1 MTEHPLTK
9 FIPNLIT
16 LMSLIAGISSI
27 KFSIQSNFKIA
38 VLMIM
43 LAAFFDFFD
52 GWMARKLK
60 KSSQFGAELDS
71 LSDFISFGLAPS
83 LLINLSFT
91 NELGRIGWVISLFYI
106 ICAALRLARF
116 NIENMRE
123 QSKVFYGIP
132 SPAAA
137 GIIMIPLYLN
147 FIEQIQFTINYP
159 IVSALL
165 IIFAGA
171 MMISRVPTP
180 SVKNL
185 KVKTLYFR
193 LMIIFTVIILI
204 FLISYFWQT
213 TLLVALIY
221 LLFSLLRILKNKT
234 SSFHSGAS
242 SVASTTLISK
252 SFSLKLNKPFNT
264 SFSGNQGLKDS

>member
-1 MTEHPLTK
+1 MAEHPLTK

-27 KFSIQSNFKIA
+27 KFSIQANWKLA

-83 LLINLSFT
+83 LLINLCFT
-91 NELGRIGWVISLFYI
+91 HELGRIGWVISLFYI
-106 ICAALRLARF
+106 VCAALRLARF
-116 NIENMRE
+116 NIENMKE

-137 GIIMIPLYLN
+137 GVIMIPLYLN
-147 FIEQIQFTINYP
+147 FIDQVQFTINYP
-159 IVSALL
+159 L
-165 IIFAGA
+165 ICAVLTTFAGI

-193 LMIIFTVIILI
+193 LMIISVAMVLI

-213 TLLVALIY
+213 TLLVAIAYLIIS
-221 LLFSLLRILKNKT
+221 LFSLLTYFFTFFRR
-234 SSFHSGAS
+234 AS
-242 SVASTTLISK
+242 
-252 SFSLKLNKPFNT
+252 
-264 SFSGNQGLKDS
+264 

>member
-1 MTEHPLTK
+1 MAEHPLTK

-27 KFSIQSNFKIA
+27 KFSIQANWKLA

-83 LLINLSFT
+83 LLINLCFT
-91 NELGRIGWVISLFYI
+91 HELGRIGWVISLFYI
-106 ICAALRLARF
+106 VCAALRLARF
-116 NIENMRE
+116 NIENMKE

-137 GIIMIPLYLN
+137 GVIMIPLYLN
-147 FIEQIQFTINYP
+147 FIDQVQFTINYP
-159 IVSALL
+159 L
-165 IIFAGA
+165 ICAVLTTFAGI

-193 LMIIFTVIILI
+193 LMIISVAIVLI

-213 TLLVALIY
+213 TLLVAIAY
-221 LLFSLLRILKNKT
+221 LLISLLSLVTYFFTFFRR
-234 SSFHSGAS
+234 
-242 SVASTTLISK
+242 ST
-252 SFSLKLNKPFNT
+252 
-264 SFSGNQGLKDS
+264 

>member
-1 MTEHPLTK
+1 MAEHPLTK

-16 LMSLIAGISSI
+16 LMSLIAGISAI
-27 KFSIQSNFKIA
+27 KFSIQANWKLA

-83 LLINLSFT
+83 LLINLCFT
-91 NELGRIGWVISLFYI
+91 HELGRIGWVISLFYI
-106 ICAALRLARF
+106 VCAALRLARF
-116 NIENMRE
+116 NIENMKE

-137 GIIMIPLYLN
+137 GVIMIPLYLN
-147 FIEQIQFTINYP
+147 FIDQVQFTINYP
-159 IVSALL
+159 L
-165 IIFAGA
+165 ICAVLTTFAGI

-193 LMIIFTVIILI
+193 LMIISVAIVLI

-213 TLLVALIY
+213 TLLVAIAY
-221 LLFSLLRILKNKT
+221 LLISLL
-234 SSFHSGAS
+234 
-242 SVASTTLISK
+242 
-252 SFSLKLNKPFNT
+252 SLLTYFFT
-264 SFSGNQGLKDS
+264 FFRRVS

>member
-1 MTEHPLTK
+1 MAEHPLTK

-27 KFSIQSNFKIA
+27 KFSIQANWKLA

-83 LLINLSFT
+83 LLINLCFT
-91 NELGRIGWVISLFYI
+91 HELGRIGWVISLFYI
-106 ICAALRLARF
+106 VCAALRLARF
-116 NIENMRE
+116 NIENMKE

-137 GIIMIPLYLN
+137 GVIMIPLYLN
-147 FIEQIQFTINYP
+147 FIDQVQFTINYP
-159 IVSALL
+159 L
-165 IIFAGA
+165 ICAVLTTFAGI

-193 LMIIFTVIILI
+193 LMIISVAIVLI

-213 TLLVALIY
+213 TLLIAIAY
-221 LLFSLLRILKNKT
+221 LLISLL
-234 SSFHSGAS
+234 
-242 SVASTTLISK
+242 
-252 SFSLKLNKPFNT
+252 SLLTYFFT
-264 SFSGNQGLKDS
+264 FFRRVS

>member
-1 MTEHPLTK
+1 MAEHPLTK

-27 KFSIQSNFKIA
+27 KFSIQANWKLA

-60 KSSQFGAELDS
+60 KSTQFGAELDS

-83 LLINLSFT
+83 LLINLCFT
-91 NELGRIGWVISLFYI
+91 HELGRIGWVISLFYI
-106 ICAALRLARF
+106 VCAALRLARF
-116 NIENMRE
+116 NIENMKE

-137 GIIMIPLYLN
+137 GVIMIPLYLN
-147 FIEQIQFTINYP
+147 FIDQVQFTINYP
-159 IVSALL
+159 L
-165 IIFAGA
+165 ICAVLTTFAGI

-193 LMIIFTVIILI
+193 LMIISVAIVLI

-213 TLLVALIY
+213 TLLVAVAY
-221 LLFSLLRILKNKT
+221 LLISLL
-234 SSFHSGAS
+234 
-242 SVASTTLISK
+242 
-252 SFSLKLNKPFNT
+252 SLLTYFFT
-264 SFSGNQGLKDS
+264 FFRRVS

>member
-1 MTEHPLTK
+1 MREYSFTR
-9 FIPNLIT
+9 FIPNIIT
-16 LMSLIAGISSI
+16 LLSLIAGISSI
-27 KFSIQSNFKIA
+27 KFSIQGNWKFA

-91 NELGRIGWVISLFYI
+91 HELGRIGWVISLFYI

-116 NIENMRE
+116 NIENMKE
-123 QSKVFYGIP
+123 KSVTFFGIP

-137 GIIMIPLYLN
+137 GIVMIPLYMGFMDFYILG
-147 FIEQIQFTINYP
+147 IDYLYL
-159 IVSALL
+159 SALIL
-165 IIFAGA
+165 VYAGV

-180 SVKNL
+180 SL
-185 KVKTLYFR
+185 KSLKLNSSYSKLLVLVFAV
-193 LMIIFTVIILI
+193 LLI
-204 FLISYFWQT
+204 FMISFFWQT
-213 TLLVALIY
+213 TLFIAVAYLVMSITNLTIY
-221 LLFSLLRILKNKT
+221 LFRYFRVT
-234 SSFHSGAS
+234 
-242 SVASTTLISK
+242 
-252 SFSLKLNKPFNT
+252 
-264 SFSGNQGLKDS
+264 

>member
-159 IVSALL
+159 IASALL

-171 MMISRVPTP
+171 MMILS
-180 SVKNL
+180 
-185 KVKTLYFR
+185 
-193 LMIIFTVIILI
+193 LI
-204 FLISYFWQT
+204 HI
-213 TLLVALIY
+213 
-221 LLFSLLRILKNKT
+221 
-234 SSFHSGAS
+234 
-242 SVASTTLISK
+242 
-252 SFSLKLNKPFNT
+252 
-264 SFSGNQGLKDS
+264 

>member
-1 MTEHPLTK
+1 MAEHPLTK

-27 KFSIQSNFKIA
+27 KFSIQANWKLA

-83 LLINLSFT
+83 LLINLCFT
-91 NELGRIGWVISLFYI
+91 HELGRIGWVISLFYI
-106 ICAALRLARF
+106 VCAALRLARF
-116 NIENMRE
+116 NIENMKE

-137 GIIMIPLYLN
+137 GVIMIPLYLN
-147 FIEQIQFTINYP
+147 FIDQVQFTVNYP
-159 IVSALL
+159 L
-165 IIFAGA
+165 ICAVLTTFAGI

-193 LMIIFTVIILI
+193 LMIISVAIVLI

-213 TLLVALIY
+213 TLLVAIAY
-221 LLFSLLRILKNKT
+221 LLISLL
-234 SSFHSGAS
+234 
-242 SVASTTLISK
+242 
-252 SFSLKLNKPFNT
+252 SLLTYFFT
-264 SFSGNQGLKDS
+264 FFRRVS

>member
-1 MTEHPLTK
+1 MAEHPLTK

-27 KFSIQSNFKIA
+27 KFSIQANWKLA

-83 LLINLSFT
+83 LLINLCFT
-91 NELGRIGWVISLFYI
+91 HELGRIGWVISLFYI
-106 ICAALRLARF
+106 VCAALRLARF
-116 NIENMRE
+116 NIENMKE

-137 GIIMIPLYLN
+137 GVIMIPLYLN
-147 FIEQIQFTINYP
+147 FINQVQFTINYP
-159 IVSALL
+159 L
-165 IIFAGA
+165 ICAVLTTFAGI

-193 LMIIFTVIILI
+193 LMIISVAIVLI

-213 TLLVALIY
+213 TLLVAIAY
-221 LLFSLLRILKNKT
+221 LLISLL
-234 SSFHSGAS
+234 
-242 SVASTTLISK
+242 
-252 SFSLKLNKPFNT
+252 SLLTYFFT
-264 SFSGNQGLKDS
+264 FFRRVS

>member
-1 MTEHPLTK
+1 MAEHPLTK

-27 KFSIQSNFKIA
+27 KFSIQANWKLA

-83 LLINLSFT
+83 LLINLCFT
-91 NELGRIGWVISLFYI
+91 HELGRIGWVISLFYI
-106 ICAALRLARF
+106 VCAALRLARF
-116 NIENMRE
+116 NIENMKE

-137 GIIMIPLYLN
+137 GVIMIPLYLN
-147 FIEQIQFTINYP
+147 FIDQVQFTINYP
-159 IVSALL
+159 L
-165 IIFAGA
+165 ICAVLTTFAGI
-171 MMISRVPTP
+171 MMISRVPSP
-180 SVKNL
+180 SLKNL

-193 LMIIFTVIILI
+193 LMIISVAIVLI

-213 TLLVALIY
+213 TLLVAIAY
-221 LLFSLLRILKNKT
+221 LLISLL
-234 SSFHSGAS
+234 
-242 SVASTTLISK
+242 
-252 SFSLKLNKPFNT
+252 SLLTYFFT
-264 SFSGNQGLKDS
+264 FFRRVS

>member
-1 MTEHPLTK
+1 MAEHPLTK

-27 KFSIQSNFKIA
+27 KFSIQTNWKLA

-83 LLINLSFT
+83 LLINLCFT
-91 NELGRIGWVISLFYI
+91 HELGRIGWVISLFYI
-106 ICAALRLARF
+106 VCAALRLARF
-116 NIENMRE
+116 NIENMKE

-137 GIIMIPLYLN
+137 GVIMIPLYLN
-147 FIEQIQFTINYP
+147 FIDQIQFTINYP
-159 IVSALL
+159 L
-165 IIFAGA
+165 ICAVLTTFAGV

-193 LMIIFTVIILI
+193 LMIISVVIVLI

-213 TLLVALIY
+213 TLLVAIAY
-221 LLFSLLRILKNKT
+221 LLISLLSLVTYFFTFFRR
-234 SSFHSGAS
+234 
-242 SVASTTLISK
+242 ST
-252 SFSLKLNKPFNT
+252 
-264 SFSGNQGLKDS
+264 

>member
-1 MTEHPLTK
+1 MAEHPLTK

-27 KFSIQSNFKIA
+27 KFSIQANWKLA

-83 LLINLSFT
+83 LLINLCFT
-91 NELGRIGWVISLFYI
+91 HELGRIGWVISLFYI
-106 ICAALRLARF
+106 VCAALRLARF
-116 NIENMRE
+116 NIENMKE

-137 GIIMIPLYLN
+137 GVIMIPLYLN
-147 FIEQIQFTINYP
+147 FIDQVQFTINY
-159 IVSALL
+159 ALICAVL
-165 IIFAGA
+165 TTFAGI

-193 LMIIFTVIILI
+193 LMIISVAIVLI

-213 TLLVALIY
+213 TLLVAIAY
-221 LLFSLLRILKNKT
+221 LLISLL
-234 SSFHSGAS
+234 
-242 SVASTTLISK
+242 
-252 SFSLKLNKPFNT
+252 SLLTYFFT
-264 SFSGNQGLKDS
+264 FFRRVS

>member
-1 MTEHPLTK
+1 MAEHPLTK

-27 KFSIQSNFKIA
+27 KFSIQANWKLA

-83 LLINLSFT
+83 LLINLCFT
-91 NELGRIGWVISLFYI
+91 HELGRIGWVISLFYI
-106 ICAALRLARF
+106 VCAALRLARF
-116 NIENMRE
+116 NIENMKE

-137 GIIMIPLYLN
+137 GVIMIPLYLN
-147 FIEQIQFTINYP
+147 FIDQVQFTINYP
-159 IVSALL
+159 L
-165 IIFAGA
+165 ICAVLTTFAGV

-193 LMIIFTVIILI
+193 LMIISVAIVLI

-213 TLLVALIY
+213 TLLVAIAY
-221 LLFSLLRILKNKT
+221 LLISLL
-234 SSFHSGAS
+234 
-242 SVASTTLISK
+242 
-252 SFSLKLNKPFNT
+252 SLLTYFFT
-264 SFSGNQGLKDS
+264 FFRRVS

>member
-1 MTEHPLTK
+1 MAEHPLTK

-27 KFSIQSNFKIA
+27 KFSIQANWKLA

-83 LLINLSFT
+83 LLINLCFT
-91 NELGRIGWVISLFYI
+91 HELGRIGWVISLFYI
-106 ICAALRLARF
+106 VCAALRLARF
-116 NIENMRE
+116 NIENMKE

-137 GIIMIPLYLN
+137 GVIMIPLYLN
-147 FIEQIQFTINYP
+147 FIDQVQFTINYP
-159 IVSALL
+159 L
-165 IIFAGA
+165 ICAVLTTFAGI
-171 MMISRVPTP
+171 MMISRIPTP

-193 LMIIFTVIILI
+193 LMIISVAIVLI

-213 TLLVALIY
+213 TLLVAIAY
-221 LLFSLLRILKNKT
+221 LLISLL
-234 SSFHSGAS
+234 
-242 SVASTTLISK
+242 
-252 SFSLKLNKPFNT
+252 SLLTYFFT
-264 SFSGNQGLKDS
+264 FFRRVS

>member
-1 MTEHPLTK
+1 MAEHPLTK

-27 KFSIQSNFKIA
+27 KFSIQANWKLA

-83 LLINLSFT
+83 LLINLCFT
-91 NELGRIGWVISLFYI
+91 HELGRIGWVISLFYI
-106 ICAALRLARF
+106 VCAALRLARF
-116 NIENMRE
+116 NIENMKE

-137 GIIMIPLYLN
+137 GVIMIPLYLN
-147 FIEQIQFTINYP
+147 FIDQVQFTINF
-159 IVSALL
+159 ALICAVL
-165 IIFAGA
+165 TAFAGI

-193 LMIIFTVIILI
+193 LMIISIAIVLI

-213 TLLVALIY
+213 TLLVAIAY
-221 LLFSLLRILKNKT
+221 LLISLL
-234 SSFHSGAS
+234 
-242 SVASTTLISK
+242 
-252 SFSLKLNKPFNT
+252 SLLTYFFT
-264 SFSGNQGLKDS
+264 FFRRVS

>member
-1 MTEHPLTK
+1 MAEHPLTK

-27 KFSIQSNFKIA
+27 KFSIQANWKLA

-83 LLINLSFT
+83 LLINLCFT
-91 NELGRIGWVISLFYI
+91 HELGRIGWVISLFYI
-106 ICAALRLARF
+106 VCAALRLARF
-116 NIENMRE
+116 NIENMKE

-137 GIIMIPLYLN
+137 GVIMIPLYLN
-147 FIEQIQFTINYP
+147 FIDQVQFTINYP
-159 IVSALL
+159 L
-165 IIFAGA
+165 ICAVLTTFAGI

-193 LMIIFTVIILI
+193 LMIISVAIVLI

-213 TLLVALIY
+213 TLLVAIAY
-221 LLFSLLRILKNKT
+221 LLMSLL
-234 SSFHSGAS
+234 
-242 SVASTTLISK
+242 
-252 SFSLKLNKPFNT
+252 SLLTYFFT
-264 SFSGNQGLKDS
+264 FFRRVS

>member
-1 MTEHPLTK
+1 MAEHPLTK

-27 KFSIQSNFKIA
+27 KFSIQANWKLA

-83 LLINLSFT
+83 LLINLCFT
-91 NELGRIGWVISLFYI
+91 HELGRIGWVISLFYI
-106 ICAALRLARF
+106 VCAALRLARF
-116 NIENMRE
+116 NIENMKE

-137 GIIMIPLYLN
+137 GVIMIPLYLN
-147 FIEQIQFTINYP
+147 FIDQVQFTINYP
-159 IVSALL
+159 L
-165 IIFAGA
+165 ICAVLTIFAGI

-193 LMIIFTVIILI
+193 LMIISVAIVLI

-213 TLLVALIY
+213 TLLVAIAY
-221 LLFSLLRILKNKT
+221 LLISLL
-234 SSFHSGAS
+234 
-242 SVASTTLISK
+242 
-252 SFSLKLNKPFNT
+252 SLLTYFFT
-264 SFSGNQGLKDS
+264 FFRRVS

>member
-1 MTEHPLTK
+1 MAEHPLTK

-27 KFSIQSNFKIA
+27 KFSIQANWKLA

-83 LLINLSFT
+83 LLINLCFT
-91 NELGRIGWVISLFYI
+91 HELGRIGWVMSLFYI
-106 ICAALRLARF
+106 VCAALRLARF
-116 NIENMRE
+116 NIENMKE

-137 GIIMIPLYLN
+137 GVIMIPLYLN
-147 FIEQIQFTINYP
+147 FIDQVQFTINYP
-159 IVSALL
+159 L
-165 IIFAGA
+165 ICAVLTTFAGI

-193 LMIIFTVIILI
+193 LMIISVAIVLI

-213 TLLVALIY
+213 TLLVAIAY
-221 LLFSLLRILKNKT
+221 LLISLL
-234 SSFHSGAS
+234 
-242 SVASTTLISK
+242 
-252 SFSLKLNKPFNT
+252 SLLTYFFT
-264 SFSGNQGLKDS
+264 FFRRVS

>member
-1 MTEHPLTK
+1 MAEHPLTK

-27 KFSIQSNFKIA
+27 KFSIQANWKLA

-83 LLINLSFT
+83 LLINLCFT
-91 NELGRIGWVISLFYI
+91 HELGRIGWVISLFYI
-106 ICAALRLARF
+106 VCAALRLARF
-116 NIENMRE
+116 NIENMKE

-137 GIIMIPLYLN
+137 GVIMIPLYLN
-147 FIEQIQFTINYP
+147 FIDQVQFTINYP
-159 IVSALL
+159 L
-165 IIFAGA
+165 ICAVLTTFAGI

-193 LMIIFTVIILI
+193 LMIISVVIVLI

-213 TLLVALIY
+213 TLLVAIAYLIIS
-221 LLFSLLRILKNKT
+221 LFSLLTYFFTFFRRV
-234 SSFHSGAS
+234 S
-242 SVASTTLISK
+242 
-252 SFSLKLNKPFNT
+252 
-264 SFSGNQGLKDS
+264 

>member
-1 MTEHPLTK
+1 MAEHPLTK

-27 KFSIQSNFKIA
+27 KFSIQANWKLA

-83 LLINLSFT
+83 LLINLCFT
-91 NELGRIGWVISLFYI
+91 HELGRIGWVISLFYI
-106 ICAALRLARF
+106 VCAALRLARF
-116 NIENMRE
+116 NIENMKE

-137 GIIMIPLYLN
+137 GVIMIPLYLN
-147 FIEQIQFTINYP
+147 FIDQVQFTFNYP
-159 IVSALL
+159 L
-165 IIFAGA
+165 ICAVLTIFAGI

-193 LMIIFTVIILI
+193 LMIISVAIVLI

-213 TLLVALIY
+213 TLLVAIAY
-221 LLFSLLRILKNKT
+221 LLISLL
-234 SSFHSGAS
+234 
-242 SVASTTLISK
+242 
-252 SFSLKLNKPFNT
+252 SLLTYFFT
-264 SFSGNQGLKDS
+264 FFRRVS

>member
-1 MTEHPLTK
+1 MAEHPLTK

-27 KFSIQSNFKIA
+27 KFSIQANWKLA

-83 LLINLSFT
+83 LLINLCFT
-91 NELGRIGWVISLFYI
+91 HELGRIGWVISLFYI
-106 ICAALRLARF
+106 VCAALRLARF
-116 NIENMRE
+116 NIENMKE

-137 GIIMIPLYLN
+137 GVIMIPLYLN
-147 FIEQIQFTINYP
+147 FIDQVQFTINY
-159 IVSALL
+159 SL
-165 IIFAGA
+165 ICAVLTTFAGI

-193 LMIIFTVIILI
+193 LMIISVAIVLI

-213 TLLVALIY
+213 TLLVAIAY
-221 LLFSLLRILKNKT
+221 LLISLLSLLTYFFTFFRRI
-234 SSFHSGAS
+234 S
-242 SVASTTLISK
+242 
-252 SFSLKLNKPFNT
+252 
-264 SFSGNQGLKDS
+264 

>member
-1 MTEHPLTK
+1 MAEHPLTK

-27 KFSIQSNFKIA
+27 KFSIQANWKLA

-83 LLINLSFT
+83 LLINLCFT
-91 NELGRIGWVISLFYI
+91 HELGRIGWVISLFYI
-106 ICAALRLARF
+106 VCAALRLARF
-116 NIENMRE
+116 NIENMKE

-137 GIIMIPLYLN
+137 GVIMIPLYLN
-147 FIEQIQFTINYP
+147 FIDQVQFTINY
-159 IVSALL
+159 SL
-165 IIFAGA
+165 ICAVLTTFAGI

-193 LMIIFTVIILI
+193 LMIISVAIVLI
-204 FLISYFWQT
+204 FLISYFGKQHSWSP
-213 TLLVALIY
+213 LHIY
-221 LLFSLLRILKNKT
+221 
-234 SSFHSGAS
+234 
-242 SVASTTLISK
+242 
-252 SFSLKLNKPFNT
+252 
-264 SFSGNQGLKDS
+264 

>member
-1 MTEHPLTK
+1 MAEHPLTK

-27 KFSIQSNFKIA
+27 KFSIQANWKLA

-83 LLINLSFT
+83 LLINLCFT
-91 NELGRIGWVISLFYI
+91 HELGRIGWVISLFYI
-106 ICAALRLARF
+106 VCAALRLARF
-116 NIENMRE
+116 NIENMKE

-137 GIIMIPLYLN
+137 GLIMIPLYLN
-147 FIEQIQFTINYP
+147 FIDQVQFTINYP
-159 IVSALL
+159 LISAVLTT
-165 IIFAGA
+165 FAGI

-193 LMIIFTVIILI
+193 LMIISVAIVLI

-213 TLLVALIY
+213 TLLVAIAY
-221 LLFSLLRILKNKT
+221 LLISLL
-234 SSFHSGAS
+234 
-242 SVASTTLISK
+242 
-252 SFSLKLNKPFNT
+252 SLLTYFFT
-264 SFSGNQGLKDS
+264 FFRRVS

>member
-1 MTEHPLTK
+1 
-9 FIPNLIT
+9 
-16 LMSLIAGISSI
+16 MSLIAGISSI
-27 KFSIQSNFKIA
+27 KFSIQANWKLA

-83 LLINLSFT
+83 LLINLCFT
-91 NELGRIGWVISLFYI
+91 YELGRIGWVISLFYI
-106 ICAALRLARF
+106 VCAALRLARF
-116 NIENMRE
+116 NIENMKE

-137 GIIMIPLYLN
+137 GVIMIPLYYN
-147 FIEQIQFTINYP
+147 FIDQVQFTINYP
-159 IVSALL
+159 LTCAILTT
-165 IIFAGA
+165 FAGV

-193 LMIIFTVIILI
+193 LMIISVVIVLI

-213 TLLVALIY
+213 TLLVAIAY
-221 LLFSLLRILKNKT
+221 LLISLLSLVTYFFTFFRR
-234 SSFHSGAS
+234 
-242 SVASTTLISK
+242 ST
-252 SFSLKLNKPFNT
+252 
-264 SFSGNQGLKDS
+264 

>member
-1 MTEHPLTK
+1 MAEHPLTK

-27 KFSIQSNFKIA
+27 KFSIQANWKLA

-83 LLINLSFT
+83 LLINLCFT
-91 NELGRIGWVISLFYI
+91 HEFGRIGWVISLFYI
-106 ICAALRLARF
+106 VCAALRLARF
-116 NIENMRE
+116 NIENMKE

-137 GIIMIPLYLN
+137 GVIMIPLYLN
-147 FIEQIQFTINYP
+147 FIDQVQFTINYP
-159 IVSALL
+159 L
-165 IIFAGA
+165 ICAILTTFAGV

-193 LMIIFTVIILI
+193 LMIISVVIILI

-213 TLLVALIY
+213 TLLVAVAY
-221 LLFSLLRILKNKT
+221 LLISLL
-234 SSFHSGAS
+234 
-242 SVASTTLISK
+242 
-252 SFSLKLNKPFNT
+252 SLLTYFFT
-264 SFSGNQGLKDS
+264 FFRRVS

>member
-1 MTEHPLTK
+1 MAEHPLTK

-27 KFSIQSNFKIA
+27 KFSIQANWKLA

-83 LLINLSFT
+83 LLINLCFT
-91 NELGRIGWVISLFYI
+91 HELGRIGWVISLFYI
-106 ICAALRLARF
+106 VCAALRLARF
-116 NIENMRE
+116 NIENMKE

-137 GIIMIPLYLN
+137 GVIMIPLYLN
-147 FIEQIQFTINYP
+147 FINQVQFTINFP
-159 IVSALL
+159 L
-165 IIFAGA
+165 ICAVLTTFAGV

-180 SVKNL
+180 AVKNL

-193 LMIIFTVIILI
+193 LMIISVVIILI

-213 TLLVALIY
+213 TLLVAITY
-221 LLFSLLRILKNKT
+221 LLVSLL
-234 SSFHSGAS
+234 
-242 SVASTTLISK
+242 
-252 SFSLKLNKPFNT
+252 SLLTYFFT
-264 SFSGNQGLKDS
+264 FFRRVS

>member
-1 MTEHPLTK
+1 MREYSFTR
-9 FIPNLIT
+9 FIPNIIT
-16 LMSLIAGISSI
+16 LLSLIAGISSI
-27 KFSIQSNFKIA
+27 KFSIQGNWKFA

-91 NELGRIGWVISLFYI
+91 HELGRIGWVISLFYI

-116 NIENMRE
+116 NIENMKE
-123 QSKVFYGIP
+123 KSVTFFGIP

-137 GIIMIPLYLN
+137 GIVMIPLYMGFMN
-147 FIEQIQFTINYP
+147 FNILGIDYLYL
-159 IVSALL
+159 SALIL
-165 IIFAGA
+165 VYAGV

-180 SVKNL
+180 SL
-185 KVKTLYFR
+185 KSLKLNSSYSKLLVLVFAV
-193 LMIIFTVIILI
+193 LLI
-204 FLISYFWQT
+204 FMISFFWQT
-213 TLLVALIY
+213 TLFIAVAYLVMSIINSTIY
-221 LLFSLLRILKNKT
+221 LFRYFRVT
-234 SSFHSGAS
+234 
-242 SVASTTLISK
+242 
-252 SFSLKLNKPFNT
+252 
-264 SFSGNQGLKDS
+264 

>member
-1 MTEHPLTK
+1 MAEHPLTK

-27 KFSIQSNFKIA
+27 KFSIQANWKLA

-60 KSSQFGAELDS
+60 RSSQFGAELDS

-83 LLINLSFT
+83 LLINLCFT
-91 NELGRIGWVISLFYI
+91 HELGRIGWVISLFYI
-106 ICAALRLARF
+106 VCAALRLARF
-116 NIENMRE
+116 NIENMKE

-137 GIIMIPLYLN
+137 GVIMIPLYLN
-147 FIEQIQFTINYP
+147 FIDQVQFTINYP
-159 IVSALL
+159 L
-165 IIFAGA
+165 ICAVLTTFAGI

-193 LMIIFTVIILI
+193 LMIISVAIVLI

-213 TLLVALIY
+213 TLLVAIAY
-221 LLFSLLRILKNKT
+221 LLISLL
-234 SSFHSGAS
+234 
-242 SVASTTLISK
+242 
-252 SFSLKLNKPFNT
+252 SLLTYLFT
-264 SFSGNQGLKDS
+264 FFRRVS

>member
-1 MTEHPLTK
+1 MREYSFTK
-9 FIPNLIT
+9 FIPNSIT

-27 KFSIQSNFKIA
+27 KFSIQGNWKLS

-83 LLINLSFT
+83 LLINLCFT
-91 NELGRIGWVISLFYI
+91 YELGRIGWIFSLFYI
-106 ICAALRLARF
+106 VCAALRLARF

-123 QSKVFYGIP
+123 QSKTFFGIP

-137 GIIMIPLYLN
+137 GILMIPFYLN
-147 FIEQIQFTINYP
+147 FMQFDILNINY
-159 IVSALL
+159 
-165 IIFAGA
+165 IILSSFLVVFAGA

-180 SVKNL
+180 SVKNIKL
-185 KVKTLYFR
+185 SP
-193 LMIIFTVIILI
+193 IFMRIVTVFLVIILI
-204 FLISYFWQT
+204 FLITYFWQT
-213 TLLVALIY
+213 TLAISIAY
-221 LLFSLLRILKNKT
+221 LLMSLINLLLYFFRFFKT
-234 SSFHSGAS
+234 SS
-242 SVASTTLISK
+242 
-252 SFSLKLNKPFNT
+252 
-264 SFSGNQGLKDS
+264 

>member
-1 MTEHPLTK
+1 MAEHPLTK

-27 KFSIQSNFKIA
+27 KFSIQANWKLA

-83 LLINLSFT
+83 LLINLCFT
-91 NELGRIGWVISLFYI
+91 HELGRIGWVISLFYI
-106 ICAALRLARF
+106 VCAALRLARF
-116 NIENMRE
+116 NIENMKE

-137 GIIMIPLYLN
+137 GVIMIPLYLN
-147 FIEQIQFTINYP
+147 FIDQVQFKINYP
-159 IVSALL
+159 L
-165 IIFAGA
+165 ICAVLTTFAGI

-193 LMIIFTVIILI
+193 LMIISVAIVLI

-213 TLLVALIY
+213 TLLVAIAY
-221 LLFSLLRILKNKT
+221 LLISLL
-234 SSFHSGAS
+234 
-242 SVASTTLISK
+242 
-252 SFSLKLNKPFNT
+252 SLLTYFFT
-264 SFSGNQGLKDS
+264 FFRRVS

>member
-1 MTEHPLTK
+1 MAEHPLTK

-27 KFSIQSNFKIA
+27 KFSIQANWKLA

-83 LLINLSFT
+83 LLINLCFT
-91 NELGRIGWVISLFYI
+91 HELGRIGWVISLFYI
-106 ICAALRLARF
+106 VCAALRLARF
-116 NIENMRE
+116 NIENMKE

-137 GIIMIPLYLN
+137 GVIMIPLYLN
-147 FIEQIQFTINYP
+147 FIDLVQFTINYP
-159 IVSALL
+159 L
-165 IIFAGA
+165 ICAVLTTFAGI

-193 LMIIFTVIILI
+193 LMIISVAIVLI

-213 TLLVALIY
+213 TLLVAIAY
-221 LLFSLLRILKNKT
+221 LLISLL
-234 SSFHSGAS
+234 
-242 SVASTTLISK
+242 
-252 SFSLKLNKPFNT
+252 SLLTYFFT
-264 SFSGNQGLKDS
+264 FFRRVS